1 MAALRSLIDADAPD
15 ADAVRSAISELQTAT
30 MKIGEALNKQTPP
43 DSGAD
48 KAEDAEYADKKEEEK
63 K

>member
-1 MAALRSLIDADAPD
+1 
-15 ADAVRSAISELQTAT
+15 

-43 DSGAD
+43 DDSD
-48 KAEDAEYADKKEEEK
+48 KGQAEDAEYADKKDEEK